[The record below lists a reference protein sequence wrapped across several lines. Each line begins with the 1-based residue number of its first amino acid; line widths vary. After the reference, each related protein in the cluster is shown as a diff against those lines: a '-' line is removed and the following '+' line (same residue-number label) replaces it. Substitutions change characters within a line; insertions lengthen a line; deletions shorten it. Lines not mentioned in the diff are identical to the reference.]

1 MSFNIND
8 VVQVVVDSPSGS
20 ELTAEEFV
28 TVVGFPVVGS
38 GVNVVDIG
46 GNEWLVSESDI
57 KLHYIEPTVEEAIR
71 FPIQPTPKLVKPAN
85 PKQAFGDRKLP
96 MHRVPATAYAY
107 LALGF
112 RDGAYKYGPLN
123 WRETKVEATTYIAAA
138 QRHILSWLDGEE
150 LTRDSF
156 VPHLAAAMA
165 SLGVLVDAIE
175 TDNLIDDRPP
185 AGRFADLVDKYE
197 LDDDQIEYLTGL
209 QEARIKRESK
219 I

>member
-1 MSFNIND
+1 MAPLIERYDMYSTTEPLTPPID
-8 VVQVVVDSPSGS
+8 GSTTSP
-20 ELTAEEFV
+20 
-28 TVVGFPVVGS
+28 
-38 GVNVVDIG
+38 
-46 GNEWLVSESDI
+46 
-57 KLHYIEPTVEEAIR
+57 
-71 FPIQPTPKLVKPAN
+71 KPSN

-138 QRHILSWLDGEE
+138 QRHILSYLDGEE
-150 LTRDSF
+150 LTRDSK

-175 TDNLIDDRPP
+175 TGNLIDDRPP
-185 AGRFADLVDKYE
+185 AGRFADLVEKYE
-197 LDDDQIEYLTGL
+197 LNDDQIAYLAGL
-209 QEARIKRESK
+209 QEARIKREQG
-219 I
+219 